1 MLNVVKEQISSITKT
16 NSPLPPCMN
25 ERTGQA
31 VSGLLGLLLPSFGSK
46 LLPCIYCRPHRSWLQ
61 QPALAPAAVR
71 SSPELPGSR
80 LTAHVVPSDR
90 NLCWYHQRL
99 HVLQVL
105 VTEMIFGH
113 KNLSFDTNM
122 HSGALEKSCSVLTRC
137 RRSSAGCYKLPIRI
151 NILGLYS
158 SELTTNVRTDMT
170 LHSQSWC
177 SWLPGLNVKPFCF
190 QVEGYTLGL
199 VRISDC
205 FTKYSQKQR
214 AMQKNTFIQ

>member
-16 NSPLPPCMN
+16 NSPLPPCICMN
-25 ERTGQA
+25 ELVRLCQA
-31 VSGLLGLLLPSFGSK
+31 CWACCCQALK

-71 SSPELPGSR
+71 SSSLAAALNWPGSR

-137 RRSSAGCYKLPIRI
+137 WRSSAGCYKLPIWI
-151 NILGLYS
+151 NILGLCIETWSKYIDLDRQIRYLS
-158 SELTTNVRTDMT
+158 RNIFI
-170 LHSQSWC
+170 SWIVLVC
-177 SWLPGLNVKPFCF
+177 TSIFNSTF
-190 QVEGYTLGL
+190 Q
-199 VRISDC
+199 C
-205 FTKYSQKQR
+205 
-214 AMQKNTFIQ
+214 M

>member
-1 MLNVVKEQISSITKT
+1 MTEQIFNLDNTDVKCGEGTPQISSITKT

-71 SSPELPGSR
+71 SSSLAAALNWPGSR

-151 NILGLYS
+151 NILGLYTFLIFS
-158 SELTTNVRTDMT
+158 SPRNHCWIICHCWTTHFLNTYTFTD
-170 LHSQSWC
+170 
-177 SWLPGLNVKPFCF
+177 NAFIF
-190 QVEGYTLGL
+190 
-199 VRISDC
+199 
-205 FTKYSQKQR
+205 FTAGR
-214 AMQKNTFIQ
+214 

>member
-1 MLNVVKEQISSITKT
+1 MTEQIFNLDNTDVKCGEGTNILNNKNKLSSP
-16 NSPLPPCMN
+16 SLY

-71 SSPELPGSR
+71 SSSLAAALNWPGSR

-151 NILGLYS
+151 NILGLLNPTAWS
-158 SELTTNVRTDMT
+158 KLALSI
-170 LHSQSWC
+170 
-177 SWLPGLNVKPFCF
+177 WLFP
-190 QVEGYTLGL
+190 
-199 VRISDC
+199 
-205 FTKYSQKQR
+205 
-214 AMQKNTFIQ
+214 